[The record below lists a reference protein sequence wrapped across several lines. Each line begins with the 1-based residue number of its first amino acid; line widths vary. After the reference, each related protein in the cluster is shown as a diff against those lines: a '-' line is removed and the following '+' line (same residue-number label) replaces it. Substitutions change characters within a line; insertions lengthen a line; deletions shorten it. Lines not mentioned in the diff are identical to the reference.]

1 MLTNSDSYHDIR
13 PYNDSEVP
21 AAIERLINDQAFIDA
36 IVSHRF
42 ERSPKWLSSLLGPF
56 VKILLRIKWRKFKSV
71 AHIQDEVGRFM
82 ETLLQRTSDGVT
94 VKGLDK
100 LDPTKAYIFI
110 SNHRD
115 IAMDPALV
123 NFALHSAGH
132 NTALIAFGDNLL
144 KKPSATELMKLNK
157 GFVVKRSAKK
167 PRELLKALTQL
178 SNFIKD
184 ALQSNQSVWIAQR
197 EGRAKDGM
205 DFTDPAILKMFYMAG
220 KQQKLEF
227 ADYMKSLNIVPV
239 AIAYEND
246 PCDIAKANELYQ
258 VNHHGQY
265 NKTEFEDIDSIVKGI
280 VGHKGRL
287 TVTFGSVIDDD
298 FTTPAELASQIDAQ
312 IHRNYQLYPINYL
325 AANQQHGEITAE
337 CRARL
342 DDKLSQLPAE
352 AHPYLLA
359 NYANPVNN
367 AR

>member
-21 AAIERLINDQAFIDA
+21 AAIDRLINDQAFIDA

-42 ERSPKWLSSLLGPF
+42 EHSPKWLSALLSPF
-56 VKILLRIKWRKFKSV
+56 VKMLLRIKWRKFKTV
-71 AHIQDEVGRFM
+71 DHIQNEVGRYM
-82 ETLLQRTSDGVT
+82 DSLLQRTSKGIT

-100 LDPTKAYIFI
+100 LDPSKAYIFI

-157 GFVVKRSAKK
+157 GFVVKRSVKG

-184 ALQSNQSVWIAQR
+184 ALQSNQSIWIAQR

-227 ADYMKSLNIVPV
+227 AEYIRSLNIVPV

-246 PCDIAKANELYQ
+246 PCDIAKAKELYA
-258 VNHHGQY
+258 VNHHGTY
-265 NKTEFEDIDSIVKGI
+265 SKTEFEDIDSLIQGI
-280 VGHKGRL
+280 IGNKGRL
-287 TVTFGSVIDDD
+287 TVTFGSVIHDG
-298 FTTPAELASQIDAQ
+298 FSTPNELASQIDEQ
-312 IHRNYQLYPINYL
+312 IHHNYQLYPINYL
-325 AANQQHGEITAE
+325 AAEQQHGDITDA
-337 CRARL
+337 CRERL
-342 DDKLSQLPAE
+342 TDKLNQLPVE
-352 AHPYLLA
+352 AQPYLLA
-359 NYANPVNN
+359 NYANPVKN